1 MATTEGRDWI
11 ADYQVVRPLGPPS
24 PRTKAFLALA
34 PSRLHDAPP
43 EVAVHLLDADPA
55 RFALAVEHLRA
66 VAAARSPRIVTLLEA
81 GRDERGEPVA
91 YFATSYQE
99 RGSLATRAPTGIRAR
114 LRALAQ
120 AARGVHD
127 LHQAGRVYGTVGP
140 GSVLLGDEGAL
151 LAVPQ
156 PPSPL
161 EVGET
166 IMAEPTDRLET
177 VDPAV
182 IRGEGRSRAT
192 DVWSLGATIHLVLA
206 QRSLHPGLASDDP
219 LTAVQR
225 VLFEPPAIDVRLPP
239 DQAAVIAS
247 CLQPNPEDR
256 PASAEDVALSLEALA
271 AAR

>member
-1 MATTEGRDWI
+1 VK
-11 ADYQVVRPLGPPS
+11 VV
-24 PRTKAFLALA
+24 PR
-34 PSRLHDAPP
+34 
-43 EVAVHLLDADPA
+43 EVTVHLIDAEPT
-55 RFALAVEHLRA
+55 RFELAVEHLRA
-66 VAAARSPRIVTLLEA
+66 VGAARSPRIVALIEA
-81 GRDERGEPVA
+81 GRDERDEPVA
-91 YFATSYQE
+91 YFTTRYQG
-99 RGSLATRAPTGIRAR
+99 RGSLSDRAPTGVRAR

-127 LHQAGRVYGTVGP
+127 LHQAGRVYGRLGP
-140 GSVLLGDEGAL
+140 GSVLLGEDGAL

-166 IMAEPTDRLET
+166 VMAAPPDQLET

-192 DVWSLGATIHLVLA
+192 DLWALGATIHLVLA
-206 QRSLHPGLASDDP
+206 QRSLHPGLSTDDP

-239 DQAAVIAS
+239 DQAAVVAS
-247 CLQPNPEDR
+247 CLQPNPDDR
-256 PASAEDVALSLEALA
+256 PPSAEDVADSLETLA